1 VKNSVNGHFLVFDS
15 FRDIPLRTT
24 CKAKEGV
31 KYINL
36 ESPVMDMSKKLL
48 LLLVLLSIAFAF
60 SAEFGAAYGVSGIVL
75 DSIDCTDPAYRW
87 VWMYKPGSRENCANP
102 ILNGNCGNNMVSPP
116 TNAYT
121 ISTGN
126 GYFTSLQAGDILLVE
141 VPDLGDGY
149 FAGPVEVIY
158 PATGAPTMTLT
169 SARLGA
175 VPLNG
180 VCADSDSDLINDV
193 SDNCPLLRN
202 RQSGGQPDV
211 DDDGY
216 GGPNFYNDGCDPDD
230 NNPLIP
236 EPQAQCGGTITE
248 SKTLPHSLFCKNGDG
263 LTLGASN
270 ITLDCAGWR
279 LNGNGT
285 GLSTGIKLASGVQGA
300 TVKNCQVRNF
310 RIGLRAPSA
319 NNNNNLVFN
328 NFFNNELNVNALGYN
343 TWSITKTLGR
353 NIVGGPYLAGN
364 YWHDYIGRDI
374 NWDGIG
380 DTNLPYN
387 TYIQNGGD
395 SAPLTSFLLK
405 SGPPIKVNVSVIT
418 PRILKFSATE
428 SNYVDQ
434 ENPDTIVCADCPSI
448 LFRRETANGNK
459 EMYGFMKFNISAIP
473 SGATI
478 KSATLH
484 YYVGSNLSQPRNFE
498 IYSVQDSGDVW
509 NEASITW
516 NNMPALE
523 NARASASFIPQAN
536 KWYNL
541 DLKPYISEEYSSRN
555 KIVTLVFKA
564 SPPANTTNQWAIETE
579 ESTHVPFFRVDY

>member
-1 VKNSVNGHFLVFDS
+1 MGKKLILMALLPILALFLSVN
-15 FRDIPLRTT
+15 
-24 CKAKEGV
+24 AEA
-31 KYINL
+31 
-36 ESPVMDMSKKLL
+36 
-48 LLLVLLSIAFAF
+48 LSIDGLVKD
-60 SAEFGAAYGVSGIVL
+60 SA
-75 DSIDCTDPAYRW
+75 DCIDPAYRTVW
-87 VWMYKPGSRENCANP
+87 VYWEGYRNNCPGGYPGDFCASVQVGPLQNMYSISDNSLSDVFPGW
-102 ILNGNCGNNMVSPP
+102 GVG
-116 TNAYT
+116 
-121 ISTGN
+121 ST
-126 GYFTSLQAGDILLVE
+126 FLIE
-141 VPDLGDGY
+141 VPDFGDGY
-149 FAGPVEVIY
+149 HSGPVSVVINSLGES
-158 PATGAPTMTLT
+158 PRAPEMNLT
-169 SARLGA
+169 SNFLGV
-175 VPLNG
+175 VPLNKI
-180 VCADSDSDLINDV
+180 CADTDNDRINDV

-202 RQSGGQPDV
+202 LVNGGQPDA
-211 DDDGY
+211 DGDGY
-216 GGPNFYNDGCDPDD
+216 GGPNFYNDGCDSDD

-236 EPQAQCGGTITE
+236 EPQAQCGGVITE

-263 LTLGASN
+263 LTIGAN
-270 ITLDCAGWR
+270 NVVLDCAGWR

-405 SGPPIKVNVSVIT
+405 SGPPIMINVSIIS

-434 ENPDTIVCADCPSI
+434 ENPDTIVCADCSSI

-478 KSATLH
+478 KNATLH

-498 IYSVQDSGDVW
+498 IYSVQDAGDTW

-536 KWYNL
+536 KWYAL

-579 ESTHVPFFRVDY
+579 ESSHVPFFRIEY